1 MKEYQVQIVETLST
15 IVKIKAKDADDAR
28 EYASQQYYSGEIV
41 LDSSD
46 FDYVTMEVI
55 NDSDNT
61 TDEG

>member
-15 IVKIKAKDADDAR
+15 IVKVKAKDADDAR
-28 EYASQQYYSGEIV
+28 EYASQQYYAEEIV

>member
-28 EYASQQYYSGEIV
+28 EYAGQQYYAEEIV